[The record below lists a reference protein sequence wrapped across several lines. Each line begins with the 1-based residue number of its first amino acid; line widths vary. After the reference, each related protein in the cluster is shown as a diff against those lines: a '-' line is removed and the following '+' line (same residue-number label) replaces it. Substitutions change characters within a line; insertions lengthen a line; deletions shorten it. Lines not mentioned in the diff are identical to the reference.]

1 MGRFKHSIIQSK
13 YGIVCFKHSI
23 LQSKH
28 PFLQSRNA
36 ILQVKH
42 AFIVLP
48 GLSFSSSMHFVDSN
62 MPFFNSNIWSFNPNV
77 YFFNQILKLK
87 HYTINSAFNFD
98 RKCWNPAVETF
109 CTLILRYEIQIIN
122 SNIVSIQTFTS
133 AIQTFTSAIQT
144 FSSAVQ
150 SFSSSPVVWN
160 RGDSVKEGY
169 GRADADGGLNL
180 LVNCHLLGNASFGF
194 FFNFFFNLNWF
205 NILLSVKQRKRYGMF
220 LLVFQPNQ
228 SEFAVELGTLV
239 DTPSG
244 KTTISHYSWTFT
256 G

>member
-42 AFIVLP
+42 AFLVLP
-48 GLSFSSSMHFVDSN
+48 GLSFSSSMHFVNSN

-77 YFFNQILKLK
+77 HFFNEILKLK

-98 RKCWNPAVETF
+98 RKCWNPAVEIF
-109 CTLILRYEIQIIN
+109 CTLTLRYEIQIIN
-122 SNIVSIQTFTS
+122 SNIVSQCSCAVARFKHS
-133 AIQTFTSAIQT
+133 LNSAIQT

-150 SFSSSPVVWN
+150 TFSSSPVVWN
-160 RGDSVKEGY
+160 RGDSVKRGY
-169 GRADADGGLNL
+169 GRADGGRRMGL
-180 LVNCHLLGNASFGF
+180 
-194 FFNFFFNLNWF
+194 
-205 NILLSVKQRKRYGMF
+205 
-220 LLVFQPNQ
+220 
-228 SEFAVELGTLV
+228 
-239 DTPSG
+239 
-244 KTTISHYSWTFT
+244 
-256 G
+256 

>member
-42 AFIVLP
+42 AFILLP
-48 GLSFSSSMHFVDSN
+48 GQSFSSSMHFVDLN

-98 RKCWNPAVETF
+98 RKCWNRAVETF

-122 SNIVSIQTFTS
+122 SNILSQCS
-133 AIQTFTSAIQT
+133 C
-144 FSSAVQ
+144 AVARFKHSLRRFKHSLRRFKHSTQQ
-150 SFSSSPVVWN
+150 S
-160 RGDSVKEGY
+160 K
-169 GRADADGGLNL
+169 
-180 LVNCHLLGNASFGF
+180 
-194 FFNFFFNLNWF
+194 
-205 NILLSVKQRKRYGMF
+205 LSVPLQ
-220 LLVFQPNQ
+220 
-228 SEFAVELGTLV
+228 
-239 DTPSG
+239 
-244 KTTISHYSWTFT
+244 
-256 G
+256 